1 MSTEGSHSSPST
13 PSPCFLLGG
22 SGIISPPRSNSYW
35 WEFSGCNCYWWD
47 APCGLFGFL
56 GRKDAGQLG
65 LPTSSLNFLKKGTM
79 DLVIVIYSA
88 YIQSRFAP
96 LLSFVFW
103 LPPPR
108 YTSVCLP
115 IRLQT
120 SNHISSQ
127 KKIRIRSS
135 AGYPV
140 TYIFDWQFCWFKN
153 FLYSGF

>member
-35 WEFSGCNCYWWD
+35 WEFSGCNSYWWD

-65 LPTSSLNFLKKGTM
+65 LPTSSLNLLKKGRM

-88 YIQSRFAP
+88 YIQSRLAP
-96 LLSFVFW
+96 LLSFGFW

-108 YTSVCLP
+108 YTVHQYACP
-115 IRLQT
+115 FGFKLQT
-120 SNHISSQ
+120 I
-127 KKIRIRSS
+127 
-135 AGYPV
+135 YPV
-140 TYIFDWQFCWFKN
+140 KKDPDPQLCWLPHDVHF
-153 FLYSGF
+153 